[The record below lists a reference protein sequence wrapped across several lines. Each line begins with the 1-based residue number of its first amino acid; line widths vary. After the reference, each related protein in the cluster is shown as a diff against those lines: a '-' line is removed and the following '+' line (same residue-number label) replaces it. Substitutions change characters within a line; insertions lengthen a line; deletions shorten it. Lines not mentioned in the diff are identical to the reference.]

1 MVGTVLAALALMAA
15 PAAAYAGDP
24 AVAGYEGPSEEIIEV
39 QGGQGGQGGGSAGA
53 QQAPLQA
60 TTRSGNLPFTG
71 LDLVLLFVGGATLV
85 GVGLGLRR
93 LHGGRS

>member
-1 MVGTVLAALALMAA
+1 MAA

-39 QGGQGGQGGGSAGA
+39 QGGQGGGGSAGA
-53 QQAPLQA
+53 EQAPLQA
-60 TTRSGNLPFTG
+60 TTQSGNLPFTG